1 MIPKFLRPEVWP
13 FTAIEIVERL
23 TDTAPSTVLVVCA
36 WCPGF
41 VRGTQ
46 PAGSTTGICQA
57 CSDLMIFE
65 AVHRAERLQDE
76 LELERDPRDE
86 DQGAQCSRACGYC
99 GRCS

>member
-1 MIPKFLRPEVWP
+1 MMRPDVWP
-13 FTAIEIVERL
+13 FTAIQIVERL
-23 TDTAPSTVLVVCA
+23 TDTTPSTTVLVVCA

-76 LELERDPRDE
+76 ELEARDA
-86 DQGAQCSRACGYC
+86 DQGGQCSRACGYC